1 MIKKEKIFNVR
12 NTHILAGV
20 FLIAISVTMFAVGS
34 LTTKNKKQSN
44 VHVEEPLYARV
55 EENEKMEKPSTSEEN
70 KKSDIEESSE
80 EKTVDSDEKEETVRE
95 KKSDE
100 WIEERFEE
108 EMEKIRNSYKEEE
121 SNTDAYFKEKA
132 ETVYEGIDA
141 ETSGSV
147 KTESETIADA
157 KDRGFDKFDLTALYD
172 MEGEYIDKTAEESD
186 EKHPMYQTSYV
197 NANNEIWNIYIV
209 NGEVMA
215 EPLSFDLMNAFG
227 SRIMFTETDHLTSY
241 DSANNQFITSVPK
254 EDELKM
260 YTVDRLDADF
270 MEKNTAAELEL
281 YVQKH

>member
-108 EMEKIRNSYKEEE
+108 EM
-121 SNTDAYFKEKA
+121 
-132 ETVYEGIDA
+132 
-141 ETSGSV
+141 
-147 KTESETIADA
+147 
-157 KDRGFDKFDLTALYD
+157 
-172 MEGEYIDKTAEESD
+172 
-186 EKHPMYQTSYV
+186 
-197 NANNEIWNIYIV
+197 
-209 NGEVMA
+209 
-215 EPLSFDLMNAFG
+215 
-227 SRIMFTETDHLTSY
+227 
-241 DSANNQFITSVPK
+241 
-254 EDELKM
+254 
-260 YTVDRLDADF
+260 
-270 MEKNTAAELEL
+270 
-281 YVQKH
+281 

>member
-1 MIKKEKIFNVR
+1 
-12 NTHILAGV
+12 
-20 FLIAISVTMFAVGS
+20 
-34 LTTKNKKQSN
+34 
-44 VHVEEPLYARV
+44 
-55 EENEKMEKPSTSEEN
+55 
-70 KKSDIEESSE
+70 
-80 EKTVDSDEKEETVRE
+80 
-95 KKSDE
+95 
-100 WIEERFEE
+100 
-108 EMEKIRNSYKEEE
+108 
-121 SNTDAYFKEKA
+121 
-132 ETVYEGIDA
+132 
-141 ETSGSV
+141 
-147 KTESETIADA
+147 
-157 KDRGFDKFDLTALYD
+157 
-172 MEGEYIDKTAEESD
+172 
-186 EKHPMYQTSYV
+186 MYQTSYV